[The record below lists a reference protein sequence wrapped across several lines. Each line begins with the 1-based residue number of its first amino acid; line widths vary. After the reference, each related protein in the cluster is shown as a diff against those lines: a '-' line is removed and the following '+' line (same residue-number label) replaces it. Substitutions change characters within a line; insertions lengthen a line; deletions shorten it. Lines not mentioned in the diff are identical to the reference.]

1 MRLLFLY
8 LISVQNNYMRLF
20 SKLNNTP
27 RPLKKPEPMKT
38 KKYILTVFVL
48 TSFLFACDKSN
59 EIKYTVKGRLMH
71 DCGVP
76 AANVTDVSFKQHG
89 QPLFGQKGMFLSFN
103 TDAEGYFE
111 VVYNRKDANSL
122 DMEILKNGPILE
134 GIPAMKNLD
143 LGEVFWGTPIFSYV
157 RYLEVNNP
165 YTTND
170 TLILPDYNTGI
181 GVAKYIAGPFESGV
195 IDTIWNFPYMSK
207 IHFGKTPK
215 YEPYFALTTDNGWRY
230 AEIHLNDLCFEGM
243 YEAVLVLD

>member
-1 MRLLFLY
+1 
-8 LISVQNNYMRLF
+8 
-20 SKLNNTP
+20 LNNTP
-27 RPLKKPEPMKT
+27 RPLKKPTPMKT
-38 KKYILTVFVL
+38 IKDLLTAFLL
-48 TSFLFACDKSN
+48 TGFLFACDKSN

-71 DCGVP
+71 ACGVP

-122 DMEILKNGPILE
+122 DMEILKSGPILE

-143 LGEVFWGTPIFSYV
+143 LGEVFWGVPIFSYV

-170 TLILPDYNTGI
+170 TLILPDHNNTSEPFPF
-181 GVAKYIAGPFESGV
+181 KYIAGPFESGV
-195 IDTIWNFPYMSK
+195 IDTIWNHSFM
-207 IHFGKTPK
+207 GKLQYKKAPV
-215 YEPYFALTTDNGWRY
+215 YNPFFRLTSEHSWR
-230 AEIHLNDLCFEGM
+230 ESSISLNDLCFEGM

>member
-1 MRLLFLY
+1 
-8 LISVQNNYMRLF
+8 
-20 SKLNNTP
+20 
-27 RPLKKPEPMKT
+27 MKT
-38 KKYILTVFVL
+38 IKYILTAFLL

-59 EIKYTVKGRLMH
+59 EIKYTVKGRLMY

-143 LGEVFWGTPIFSYV
+143 LGEVFWGVPPFNFILSLNV
-157 RYLEVNNP
+157 SNA
-165 YTTND
+165 YTNLD
-170 TLILPDYNTGI
+170 TLHYYDWNYPQNGAEHWMKKIP
-181 GVAKYIAGPFESGV
+181 GPFESGV
-195 IDTIWNFPYMSK
+195 LDTVWNCIYMNSPTYGKDPLMNVSYFINDYQTNKKEITFP
-207 IHFGKTPK
+207 
-215 YEPYFALTTDNGWRY
+215 LV
-230 AEIHLNDLCFEGM
+230 DLCSDEL
-243 YEAVLVLD
+243 YEAVIKID